1 MHATMIV
8 PIGLLVVAS
17 LSCLAI
23 KGRARPAQPA
33 QPASEATADSA
44 ALPEASQAPA

>member
-23 KGRARPAQPA
+23 KGRTKPAQPA
-33 QPASEATADSA
+33 GEATADSA